1 MKIKGWEK
9 ISGYTYKGFCIV
21 NPIHNAN
28 EDTYFATVLNLN
40 IEHRPKWDITLVKTH
55 SKGVVKFSILDN
67 VTQHLLAKSHLTKVN
82 IETPQKF
89 REQYE
94 MLVDD
99 ILEEAQSYV
108 KNVTKNINGGTTGP
122 SQGIINQV
130 QNAGT
135 NFVYAKSRRSGSSFT
150 QAKLIQA
157 IKELEEE
164 LKKYV

>member
-9 ISGYTYKGFCIV
+9 ISGLTYKGFSIV
-21 NPIHNAN
+21 NPIHDAN
-28 EDTYFATVLNLN
+28 QEIYYATILNLN
-40 IEHRPKWDITLVKTH
+40 HQHKPKWDIILYKKKDVIH
-55 SKGVVKFSILDN
+55 FRILDN
-67 VTQHLLAKSHLTKVN
+67 ITNHLLAKAHLTNPN
-82 IETPQKF
+82 IETLQQF

-157 IKELEEE
+157 IKELEEQ

>member
-28 EDTYFATVLNLN
+28 EDIYFATILNLN
-40 IEHRPKWDITLVKTH
+40 HEHKPKWDITLSKYAV
-55 SKGVVKFSILDN
+55 KGVVKFSILDN
-67 VTQHLLAKSHLTKVN
+67 GSQHLLAKAHLTKVN

-99 ILEEAQSYV
+99 ILEEARSYL
-108 KNVTKNINGGTTGP
+108 KKGTTGP

-135 NFVYAKSRRSGSSFT
+135 SFTYKSGSISIT
-150 QAKLIQA
+150 NLQSNVIQA
-157 IKELEEE
+157 LQTLQQQIDDNN
-164 LKKYV
+164 KKL

>member
-9 ISGYTYKGFCIV
+9 ISGLTYKGFSIV
-21 NPIHNAN
+21 NPIHDAN
-28 EDTYFATVLNLN
+28 QEIYYATILNLN
-40 IEHRPKWDITLVKTH
+40 HQHKPKWDIILYKKKDVIH
-55 SKGVVKFSILDN
+55 FRILDN
-67 VTQHLLAKSHLTKVN
+67 ESQHLLAKAHLTNPN
-82 IETPQKF
+82 IETLQQF

-108 KNVTKNINGGTTGP
+108 KNVNKNINGGTTGP

-135 NFVYAKSRRSGSSFT
+135 TFVVAKSRRSGSSFT
-150 QAKLIQA
+150 QAKILQA
-157 IKELEEE
+157 IKDLEEQ
-164 LKKYV
+164 LKQYV

>member
-9 ISGYTYKGFCIV
+9 ISGFTYKGFCIV

-28 EDTYFATVLNLN
+28 EEVYYATVLNLN
-40 IEHRPKWDITLVKTH
+40 HEHKPKWDITLVETT

-67 VTQHLLAKSHLTKVN
+67 VTQHLLAKSHLTKTN
-82 IETPQKF
+82 IDTLQKF

-108 KNVTKNINGGTTGP
+108 KKATTNINGGTTG
-122 SQGIINQV
+122 IINQV
-130 QNAGT
+130 QSAST
-135 NFVYAKSRRSGSSFT
+135 NVLYGSSSLST
-150 QAKLIQA
+150 TTPAHLIQTLQTLQQQ
-157 IKELEEE
+157 IDDYN
-164 LKKYV
+164 KKL